1 MSNEILET
9 LEKIFKFTVFTT
21 CMYLRKLNINIV
33 LYILFLVID

>member
-9 LEKIFKFTVFTT
+9 LEKIFKFIVFTT

-33 LYILFLVID
+33 LCILFLVID